1 MHKHT
6 RTRTHTH
13 TAPVSAPVHSVRLP
27 SLLLASLQATVS
39 VCNPHFYA
47 QRFVDFM
54 MNTVFKKGKGTCP
67 VNHPA
72 GSRLCVLCTLA
83 SIARHVHCVCVQE
96 LTLLN
101 EMFLIQCV
109 LHTSPSS
116 FEEQQVSSLILSCP
130 EMRGS
135 CLYRRVP
142 CTVPC
147 TYVHA
152 CRVLSLNLQYR
163 MSHYEG
169 PMATRMPHA
178 CPSVVTPC
186 IGMLVSHYTYV
197 HIPMDIRTYVH
208 T

>member
-1 MHKHT
+1 M
-6 RTRTHTH
+6 
-13 TAPVSAPVHSVRLP
+13 S
-27 SLLLASLQATVS
+27 
-39 VCNPHFYA
+39 
-47 QRFVDFM
+47 
-54 MNTVFKKGKGTCP
+54 
-67 VNHPA
+67 
-72 GSRLCVLCTLA
+72 
-83 SIARHVHCVCVQE
+83 
-96 LTLLN
+96 
-101 EMFLIQCV
+101 LIQCV

-135 CLYRRVP
+135 CLYRRVH

-152 CRVLSLNLQYR
+152 CRVLSLNLQYS

-169 PMATRMPHA
+169 PMATRMPLA

-186 IGMLVSHYTYV
+186 IGMLVSHFTYV

-208 T
+208 SIYVHSATICLYQSCLSVHIHMYFSVCVFIAFCCCVFAPSSKS

>member
-1 MHKHT
+1 
-6 RTRTHTH
+6 
-13 TAPVSAPVHSVRLP
+13 
-27 SLLLASLQATVS
+27 
-39 VCNPHFYA
+39 
-47 QRFVDFM
+47 

-67 VNHPA
+67 VNHSA
-72 GSRLCVLCTLA
+72 GSRLCVFCALA

-135 CLYRRVP
+135 CCTGGSPVLYHV
-142 CTVPC
+142 
-147 TYVHA
+147 YA
-152 CRVLSLNLQYR
+152 CRVLSLNLQYS

-169 PMATRMPHA
+169 PMATRMSHA

>member
-1 MHKHT
+1 M
-6 RTRTHTH
+6 
-13 TAPVSAPVHSVRLP
+13 S
-27 SLLLASLQATVS
+27 
-39 VCNPHFYA
+39 
-47 QRFVDFM
+47 
-54 MNTVFKKGKGTCP
+54 
-67 VNHPA
+67 
-72 GSRLCVLCTLA
+72 
-83 SIARHVHCVCVQE
+83 
-96 LTLLN
+96 
-101 EMFLIQCV
+101 LIQCV

-152 CRVLSLNLQYR
+152 CRVLSQNLQYR

-169 PMATRMPHA
+169 PMATRIPHA

-208 T
+208 SIYVHSATICLYQSCLSGDVCVSVHIRTYVLLCLCLHCFLLLCVCPFQ